1 MQIQIFTDG
10 SCHTQQ
16 RIGGWAAIIFLEDEK
31 IELKGVAIGDYSV
44 SGNEPVEPIFEDVSW
59 KAKSAQITA
68 TQP

>member
-31 IELKGVAIGDYSV
+31 IELKGFIQTSKGKELS
-44 SGNEPVEPIFEDVSW
+44 
-59 KAKSAQITA
+59 T
-68 TQP
+68 